1 MRAKVLAGM
10 GHVVS
15 GSDQRGGSTLDRL
28 ADFGVAIHRDIIRRW
43 PSRDLVVASS
53 AVPDQDPELVAATGA
68 GVPVWRRPDLLAA
81 LTEGITTIGA
91 TGTHGKTTTT
101 ALLVSALK
109 ALGEDPSFIVGGD
122 LADWNTNG
130 HFGQTPLLVV
140 EAGRGSGPSR
150 GCVSPV

>member
-1 MRAKVLAGM
+1 MSAIAKVLAGM

-28 ADFGVAIHRDIIRRW
+28 ADFGVAIHTGHHPEVARAA
-43 PSRDLVVASS
+43 DLVVASS

-101 ALLVSALK
+101 PG
-109 ALGEDPSFIVGGD
+109 LG
-122 LADWNTNG
+122 
-130 HFGQTPLLVV
+130 V
-140 EAGRGSGPSR
+140 EGLPRIRASSSEEI
-150 GCVSPV
+150 SPTGTRTVISVRHPCS